1 MVSYTMLCVPV
12 SSSSLCGSD
21 DYHTPSR
28 NYNDSDS
35 PLICCQYQ
43 IRIVSNNK
51 HHTHKRYI
59 WCSWCTQ
66 TKHCCNSTAEQQTQT
81 CTSHTPLPISA
92 IAWVCMC
99 AACIRIVHVC
109 SNILYVFYAG
119 KWRYYKPHGLLSI
132 SAFQFLCTSLSAKK
146 KQQHFLQYFLVVLS
160 TVLYEK
166 FAKSHINIS
175 IQKIMENLMQHVI
188 QPAKI
193 CRRNGKL
200 IFVCAVSIVSALHW
214 LILFFSSVVY
224 LKVVMITM
232 HSSPETFDDELLPI
246 PYMVESKWTESPNYD
261 NLNVN
266 YLSLSNNSFHSCS
279 DCRARAL
286 PGGSMHVCSVGHR
299 I

>member
-12 SSSSLCGSD
+12 SSSSLCASD

-43 IRIVSNNK
+43 IRIVRNNK

-132 SAFQFLCTSLSAKK
+132 SAFQFVCTSLSAKK
-146 KQQHFLQYFLVVLS
+146 KTTTFSPIFSRCAIYCVIWKVRKKSYKYFY
-160 TVLYEK
+160 TK
-166 FAKSHINIS
+166 NHGKSHATRDTAGENMSSQWKVNIRVCGQHCQCIALAYIVFFVRRLFES
-175 IQKIMENLMQHVI
+175 CHDNDAQLTWNLWWWTVAH
-188 QPAKI
+188 
-193 CRRNGKL
+193 
-200 IFVCAVSIVSALHW
+200 SLHGR
-214 LILFFSSVVY
+214 
-224 LKVVMITM
+224 K
-232 HSSPETFDDELLPI
+232 
-246 PYMVESKWTESPNYD
+246 
-261 NLNVN
+261 
-266 YLSLSNNSFHSCS
+266 
-279 DCRARAL
+279 
-286 PGGSMHVCSVGHR
+286 
-299 I
+299 